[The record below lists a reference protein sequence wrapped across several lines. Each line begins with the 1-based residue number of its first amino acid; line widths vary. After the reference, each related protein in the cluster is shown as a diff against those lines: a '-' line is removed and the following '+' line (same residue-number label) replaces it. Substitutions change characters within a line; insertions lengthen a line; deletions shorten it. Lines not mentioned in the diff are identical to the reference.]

1 MSSDQTRAA
10 SDSKEGVD
18 SYESIAV
25 SLGRAVAPAR
35 LRTLVEGVAAAP
47 PGEDPE
53 AWLQLLGVDLD
64 PTQRVTLIDLARRV
78 ASDMRNSHGLARWE
92 RGRVERLRANL
103 ARVGLAGFVCQRGDE
118 HQGEYVAS
126 CAERLCWLT
135 GFTGSAG
142 MAIVLAGR
150 AAIFVDGRYT
160 LQVRSEVDAATF
172 EYRHLTEQPPAEWI
186 AVNAPGGGRIGYD
199 PRLLTPEALARLRA
213 GAERAGAELVAVEAD
228 PVSDAWTGKPP
239 PPIAPIVPH
248 PERFAGRA
256 SAAKRLE
263 IAEALAR
270 DGAAA
275 AVISD
280 PASIAW
286 LLNVRG
292 ADVPHTPLPLSF
304 AILDAHGDVDWFVE
318 PLKLAPGLTALLG
331 NPVRVRPPAEFA
343 DALAALGARKVKV
356 LLDAA
361 TASAWIQ
368 DRLTSAGAQIMRGQ
382 DPCALPKARKNDGE
396 LAGARAAH
404 LRDARALARFLHW
417 LAGAAAEG
425 GVDELSAA
433 GRLLAFRREGEHFR
447 DTSFDTISGAGANG
461 AIVHY
466 RSSPATNRPLRPGEL
481 YLVDSGAQYLDG
493 TTDVTRTVA
502 IGTPSAEHR
511 DRFTRVL
518 KGHVALATARFP
530 RGTTGSQLDALARR
544 PLWEAGLDFDHGTGH
559 GVGSY
564 LSVHEGPHRISKM
577 PNTVALEPG
586 MIVSNE
592 PGYYRAGAYGIRI
605 ENLIAVRTLELPGA
619 ERPMLE
625 FETLTL
631 CPIDRALIDPSLLD
645 AREIA
650 WIDDYHAR
658 VRAQVAPLLDPA
670 AAAWLAAATRPIGA
684 GT

>member
-1 MSSDQTRAA
+1 MPSDQTVPRPPSAKAA
-10 SDSKEGVD
+10 I
-18 SYESIAV
+18 SYENVAEM
-25 SLGRAVAPAR
+25 LGPGIPPAR
-35 LRTLVEGVAAAP
+35 LRQLVEGVAAAP
-47 PGEDPE
+47 RGEDPE
-53 AWLQLLGVDLD
+53 AWLQLVGGTLGAAERAALD
-64 PTQRVTLIDLARRV
+64 ELERHV
-78 ASDMRNSHGLARWE
+78 ASDMHKSHGLDGWE
-92 RGRVERLRANL
+92 RQRVDRLRANL
-103 ARVGLAGFVCQRGDE
+103 SRMGLAGFVCLRGDE
-118 HQGEYVAS
+118 HQGEYVAA

-142 MAIVLAGR
+142 MAIVLAER

-160 LQVRSEVDAATF
+160 LQVRSQVDAATF
-172 EYRHLTEQPPAEWI
+172 EYRHLTEQPPAEWL
-186 AVNAPGGGRIGYD
+186 AANAPRGGRVGYD
-199 PRLLTPEALARLRA
+199 PRLLTPEALARLRS
-213 GAERAGAELVAVEAD
+213 GAERAGAELVAADAD
-228 PVSDAWTGKPP
+228 PLADAWTGRPP

-248 PERFAGRA
+248 PERFAGRP

-263 IAEALAR
+263 IAEAVAR

-318 PLKLAPGLTALLG
+318 PLKLAPGLAAQLG
-331 NPVRVRPPAEFA
+331 NPVRLRPPAEFA
-343 DALAALGARKVKV
+343 GALAALGARKAKV

-368 DRLTSAGAQIMRGQ
+368 DRLVSAGAQVVRGQ

-404 LRDARALARFLHW
+404 LRDARALARFFHW
-417 LAGAAAEG
+417 LSGAAVDGRVDELAAAE
-425 GVDELSAA
+425 
-433 GRLLAFRREGEHFR
+433 RLLALRREGEHFR

-466 RSSPATNRPLRPGEL
+466 RSSPATNRPLLPGEL

-518 KGHVALATARFP
+518 KGHIALATARFP

-592 PGYYRAGAYGIRI
+592 PGYYKTGAYGIRI
-605 ENLIAVRTLELPGA
+605 ENLIAVRTLDLPGA

-631 CPIDRALIDPSLLD
+631 CPIDRALIDPALLD
-645 AREIA
+645 ARETA

-658 VRAQVAPLLDPA
+658 VRALVTPSLDPA

-684 GT
+684 GA

>member
-1 MSSDQTRAA
+1 MSGGQ
-10 SDSKEGVD
+10 
-18 SYESIAV
+18 
-25 SLGRAVAPAR
+25 LGAR
-35 LRTLVEGVAAAP
+35 LAGVAAAP
-47 PGEDPE
+47 MAEDSE
-53 AWLQLLGVDLD
+53 AWLKLAGGSLA
-64 PTQRVTLIDLARRV
+64 PAQRAALVALQARVAKDMPESHGLPGWEPGRVGRLRAELARREL
-78 ASDMRNSHGLARWE
+78 S
-92 RGRVERLRANL
+92 
-103 ARVGLAGFVCQRGDE
+103 GFLCPRGDE
-118 HQGEYVAS
+118 HQGEYVAPY
-126 CAERLCWLT
+126 AERLYWLT

-142 MAIVLAGR
+142 LAIVLADR

-160 LQVRSEVDAATF
+160 LQVQSQVDGGVF
-172 EYRHLTEQPPAEWI
+172 EYRHLTESPPGDWLA
-186 AVNAPGGGRIGYD
+186 AHAPRGGRIGFD
-199 PRLLTPEALARLRA
+199 ARLHTPEGLARLRA
-213 GAERAGAELVAVEAD
+213 GAERAGAELVALDDD
-228 PVSDAWTGKPP
+228 PVDIAWLRKPP
-239 PPIAPIVPH
+239 APIAPIVAH
-248 PERFAGRA
+248 PERFAGRS

-263 IAEALAR
+263 IAEALGR
-270 DGAAA
+270 DGIGA